1 MNAAEQLEGITLD
14 GGWKVVRRVSHV
26 PSSGGMFS
34 VPYIVQDKDGK
45 EHFLKAL
52 DFSGAF
58 SDPKVDASRA
68 LQDMTSAYNHERDI
82 LEHCKDRRLSRVV
95 VAVTH
100 GYTQVPCFGIIEGR
114 VAYLIFELA
123 ESDVRQQ
130 VDLKNR
136 LDCLISLSILNDVTL
151 GMMQLHKEAIAHQD
165 LKPSNVLT
173 YGDGGCRVGDF
184 GRSSR
189 RGYHVWL
196 DNLGVVGDRTY
207 APPEQLYSHFHPD
220 FVIRRVGCDLYLL
233 GNLAA
238 FLFSG
243 INITASV
250 FSRLDAAFHYSRWG
264 GTYEQVL
271 PHLQHAFSQVL
282 ADLDTVVDPLVRIEV
297 ATMVR
302 ELCNPDLA
310 RRGHRKGIG
319 SASQYSL
326 ERYKSY
332 TDLLLK
338 RTTVSA
344 RLRGAA

>member
-1 MNAAEQLEGITLD
+1 MTLD
-14 GGWKVVRRVSHV
+14 GGWKVVSKVAHL
-26 PSSGGMFS
+26 PSSGGIFS
-34 VPYIVQDKDGK
+34 VPYIVKDKDGT

-52 DFSGAF
+52 DFSAAF
-58 SDPKVDASRA
+58 SDPKIDAARA
-68 LQDMTSAYNHERDI
+68 LQSMTSAYNHERDI
-82 LEHCKDRRLSRVV
+82 LEHCRDRRLSRVFI
-95 VAVTH
+95 AVTH
-100 GYTQVPCFGIIEGR
+100 GYVQVPGFGIIEGR

-136 LDCLISLSILNDVTL
+136 LDCLVSLSILNDVTL

-173 YGDGGCRVGDF
+173 YDDGGCRVGDF

-189 RGYHVWL
+189 RGYHVWM
-196 DNLGVVGDRTY
+196 DNLGVAGDRTY
-207 APPEQLYSHFHPD
+207 APPEQLYSNFHSD

-243 INITASV
+243 INVTASI
-250 FSRLDAAFHYSRWG
+250 FSRLDPAFHYCRWN
-264 GTYEQVL
+264 GTYDQVL
-271 PHLQHAFSQVL
+271 PHLQHAFAQVL
-282 ADLDTVVDPLVRIEV
+282 ADLGAALDPMVQTEIT
-297 ATMVR
+297 TMVK

-310 RRGHRKGIG
+310 KRGHRKGIG
-319 SASQYSL
+319 SSNQYSL

>member
-1 MNAAEQLEGITLD
+1 MSAAEHLAGMTLD
-14 GGWKVVRRVSHV
+14 GGWTVVSKIAHV

-34 VPYIVQDKDGK
+34 VPYIVEDKSGK

-52 DFSGAF
+52 DFSEAF
-58 SDPKVDASRA
+58 NALDPARE
-68 LQDMTSAYNHERDI
+68 LQNMTSAYNHERDV
-82 LEHCKDRRLSRVV
+82 LEHCRDRRLSRVV
-95 VAVTH
+95 LAVTH
-100 GYTQVPCFGIIEGR
+100 GYAQVPNFGAIDGR

-123 ESDVRQQ
+123 ESDVRKQ

-151 GMMQLHKEAIAHQD
+151 GMMQLHRETIAHQD

-173 YGDGGCRVGDF
+173 YADGGCRVGDF
-184 GRSSR
+184 GRSAR
-189 RGYHVWL
+189 RGYQVWM
-196 DNLGVVGDRTY
+196 DNLVVAGDRTY
-207 APPEQLYSHFHPD
+207 APPEHLYSNLHPD
-220 FVIRRVGCDLYLL
+220 FVVRRIGCDLYLL

-243 INITASV
+243 INVTAAV
-250 FSRLDAAFHYSRWG
+250 FSRLDPAFHPTNWN
-264 GTYEQVL
+264 GTYDQVL
-271 PHLQHAFSQVL
+271 PHLQHAFSKVL
-282 ADLDTVVDPLVRIEV
+282 VDLENAVDSLVQAEI

-302 ELCNPDLA
+302 ELCNPDIA

-319 SASQYSL
+319 SASQFSL

-344 RLRGAA
+344 RSRSAA

>member
-1 MNAAEQLEGITLD
+1 MNAAEQLAGMTLD
-14 GGWKVVRRVSHV
+14 GGWKVVRKVVHV
-26 PSSGGMFS
+26 PSSGGVFS
-34 VPYIVQDKDGK
+34 VPYIVEDKDGK

-52 DFSGAF
+52 DFSEAF
-58 SDPKVDASRA
+58 NDPDPARK
-68 LQDMTSAYNHERDI
+68 LQDMTSAYNHERDV
-82 LEHCKDRRLSRVV
+82 LEHCRDRRLSRVV
-95 VAVTH
+95 LAVTH
-100 GYTQVPCFGIIEGR
+100 GYAQVPGFSNIEGR

-123 ESDVRQQ
+123 ESDVRKQ

-151 GMMQLHKEAIAHQD
+151 GLMQLHKEAIAHQD

-173 YGDGGCRVGDF
+173 YGDSSCRVGDF

-207 APPEQLYSHFHPD
+207 APLEQLYSNFHSD
-220 FVIRRVGCDLYLL
+220 FVVRRVGCDLYML

-243 INITASV
+243 INVTASL
-250 FSRLDAAFHYSRWG
+250 FSRLDAAFHPSKWS
-264 GTYEQVL
+264 GTYGQVL
-271 PHLQHAFSQVL
+271 PHLHHAFAQVL
-282 ADLDTVVDPLVRIEV
+282 ADLDTVVDPLVRTEV
-297 ATMVR
+297 GRMVR
-302 ELCNPDLA
+302 ELCDPDPA
-310 RRGHRKGIG
+310 KRGHKKGIG

-326 ERYKSY
+326 ERYKSQ

-338 RTTVSA
+338 RTAVSA

>member
-1 MNAAEQLEGITLD
+1 MNAAEHLVGMTLD
-14 GGWKVVRRVSHV
+14 GGWNVVRKIAHV
-26 PSSGGMFS
+26 PTSGGMFS
-34 VPYIVQDKDGK
+34 VPYIVADKNGK

-52 DFSGAF
+52 DFSEAF
-58 SDPKVDASRA
+58 NTPDPARA
-68 LQDMTSAYNHERDI
+68 LQNMTSAYNHERDV
-82 LEHCKDRRLSRVV
+82 LEHCRDRRLSRVV
-95 VAVTH
+95 LAVTH
-100 GYTQVPCFGIIEGR
+100 GYAQVPGFSVIEGR

-123 ESDVRQQ
+123 ESDVRKQ

-189 RGYHVWL
+189 RGYHVWM
-196 DNLGVVGDRTY
+196 DNLGVAGDRTY
-207 APPEQLYSHFHPD
+207 APPEQLYSNLHAD
-220 FVIRRVGCDLYLL
+220 FVIRRIGCDLYLL

-238 FLFSG
+238 FLFTG
-243 INITASV
+243 INVTAAL
-250 FSRLDAAFHYSRWG
+250 FARLDASFHPGKWS
-264 GTYEQVL
+264 GTYDQVL

-282 ADLDTVVDPLVRIEV
+282 ADLDSVIDPLVRVEV
-297 ATMVR
+297 STVVR

-310 RRGHRKGIG
+310 KRGHRKGIG

-344 RLRGAA
+344 RARRIA

>member
-1 MNAAEQLEGITLD
+1 MSAAEHLVGMTLD
-14 GGWKVVRRVSHV
+14 DGWKVIRKIAHL
-26 PSSGGMFS
+26 PSSGGVFS
-34 VPYIVQDKDGK
+34 VPYIVADTDGK

-52 DFSGAF
+52 DFSAAF
-58 SDPKVDASRA
+58 NAADPARA
-68 LQDMTSAYNHERDI
+68 LQNMTSAYNHERDI
-82 LEHCKDRRLSRVV
+82 LEHCRDRRLSRVV
-95 VAVTH
+95 LAVTH
-100 GYTQVPCFGIIEGR
+100 GYAQVPGFSPIEGR

-123 ESDVRQQ
+123 ESDVRKQ
-130 VDLKNR
+130 VDLRNR

-151 GMMQLHKEAIAHQD
+151 GMMQLHKETIAHQD

-189 RGYHVWL
+189 RGYQVWM
-196 DNLGVVGDRTY
+196 DNLAVAGDRTY
-207 APPEQLYSHFHPD
+207 APPEQLYSNLHAD
-220 FVIRRVGCDLYLL
+220 FVVRRIGCDLYLL

-243 INITASV
+243 INITAAL
-250 FSRLDAAFHYSRWG
+250 FSRLDAAFHPSNWS
-264 GTYEQVL
+264 GTYDQVL

-282 ADLDTVVDPLVRIEV
+282 ADLETVVDPLVRTEIS
-297 ATMVR
+297 TIVR

-310 RRGHRKGIG
+310 KRGHRKGIG
-319 SASQYSL
+319 SANQYSL

-338 RTTVSA
+338 RTTVAA
-344 RLRGAA
+344 RARKVV

>member
-1 MNAAEQLEGITLD
+1 MSAAEHLEGMKLI
-14 GGWKVVRRVSHV
+14 GGWTVGKKVAHA

-34 VPYIVQDKDGK
+34 VPYIVTDAEGK

-52 DFSGAF
+52 DFSDAF
-58 SDPKVDASRA
+58 NKPDPARA
-68 LQDMTSAYNHERDI
+68 LQDLTSAYNHERDI
-82 LEHCKDRRLSRVV
+82 LEHCKQRELSRVV

-100 GYTQVPCFGIIEGR
+100 GYVQVVGYDPIAGQ

-123 ESDVRQQ
+123 ESDGRKQ
-130 VDLKNR
+130 VDPKSR
-136 LDCLISLSILNDVTL
+136 LDCLICLSILDDVTL
-151 GMMQLHKEAIAHQD
+151 GLMQLHREAIAHQD
-165 LKPSNVLT
+165 LKPSNVLA
-173 YGDGGCRVGDF
+173 YGQDGCRVGDF

-189 RGYHVWL
+189 RGHQVWL
-196 DNLGVVGDRTY
+196 DNLNVAGDRSY
-207 APPEQLYSHFHPD
+207 APPEQLYSYLDPD
-220 FVIRRVGCDLYLL
+220 FVVRRIGCELYLL

-243 INITASV
+243 INITAAM
-250 FSRLDAAFHYSRWG
+250 FSRLDPALHPSKWG

-271 PHLQHAFSQVL
+271 PHLQRAFSEVL
-282 ADLDTVVDPLVRIEV
+282 ADLSRQIDPLVCGEI
-297 ATMVR
+297 TTLVR

-319 SASQYSL
+319 SISQYSL
-326 ERYKSY
+326 ERYKSH

-344 RLRGAA
+344 RIRRSA

>member
-1 MNAAEQLEGITLD
+1 MTLD
-14 GGWKVVRRVSHV
+14 GGWNVVRKIAHV
-26 PSSGGMFS
+26 PTSGGMFS
-34 VPYIVQDKDGK
+34 VPYIVADKDRK

-52 DFSGAF
+52 DFSEAF
-58 SDPKVDASRA
+58 NAPDPARA
-68 LQDMTSAYNHERDI
+68 LQSMTSAYNHERDV
-82 LEHCKDRRLSRVV
+82 LEHCRDRRLSRVV
-95 VAVTH
+95 LAVTH
-100 GYTQVPCFGIIEGR
+100 GYAQVPGFSVIEGR

-123 ESDVRQQ
+123 ESDVRKQ

-189 RGYHVWL
+189 RGYHVWM
-196 DNLGVVGDRTY
+196 DNLGVAGDRTY
-207 APPEQLYSHFHPD
+207 APPEQLYSNLHAD
-220 FVIRRVGCDLYLL
+220 FVIRRIGCDLYLL

-238 FLFSG
+238 FLFTG
-243 INITASV
+243 INITAAL
-250 FSRLDAAFHYSRWG
+250 FSRLDASFHPGKWS
-264 GTYEQVL
+264 GTYDQVL
-271 PHLQHAFSQVL
+271 PHLQHAFSEVL
-282 ADLDTVVDPLVRIEV
+282 ADLDNVIDPLVRVEV
-297 ATMVR
+297 STVVR

-310 RRGHRKGIG
+310 KRGHRKGIG
-319 SASQYSL
+319 SMNQYSL

-332 TDLLLK
+332 TDLFLK

-344 RLRGAA
+344 RARRVA